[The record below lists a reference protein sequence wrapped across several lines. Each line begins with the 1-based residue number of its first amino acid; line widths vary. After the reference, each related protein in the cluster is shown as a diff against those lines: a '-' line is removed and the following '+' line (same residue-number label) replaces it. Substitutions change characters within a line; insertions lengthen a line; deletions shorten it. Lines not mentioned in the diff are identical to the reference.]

1 MAGLPT
7 DEIPVLKD
15 VEDEDKAPKK
25 KDQKAAE
32 EESSSSSSSDSS
44 SDEGLP
50 TSPGAEKPPTSESG
64 DPVAEVLHPQD
75 APDDGSTGVLMVET
89 INLYNEP
96 FESTQEIKVSF
107 VGFLKS
113 CPGPLCMFIYLFCI
127 KCFRR

>member
-32 EESSSSSSSDSS
+32 EESTSSSSDSS

-50 TSPGAEKPPTSESG
+50 TSPGAEKSPTSESG

-96 FESTQEIKVSF
+96 FESTQEIKVSLLA
-107 VGFLKS
+107 GG
-113 CPGPLCMFIYLFCI
+113 CRPLCMVVYLFCI

>member
-25 KDQKAAE
+25 KDQKTE
-32 EESSSSSSSDSS
+32 EESSSSDSS

-107 VGFLKS
+107 VGWGMPSFVHGCL
-113 CPGPLCMFIYLFCI
+113 LVLY
-127 KCFRR
+127 